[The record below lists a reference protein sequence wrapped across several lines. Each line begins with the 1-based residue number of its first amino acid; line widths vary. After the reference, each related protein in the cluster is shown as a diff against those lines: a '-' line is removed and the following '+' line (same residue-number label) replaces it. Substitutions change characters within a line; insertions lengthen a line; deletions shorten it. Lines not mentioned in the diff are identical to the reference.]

1 MTDARLQA
9 HYDEKYRTEAD
20 GPEAQERIADV
31 RVPTSRFEAI
41 AKAFPKYFHG
51 GDVLELGAGN
61 GLIAR
66 TLLGSRLISKYTLS
80 DVSRPRLE
88 GVRASIDDPR
98 VRIVELNAEEVRDD
112 EGSKYDAIVMV
123 ALIEHLIDPLGA
135 MTRLR
140 QLLRPGGF
148 VYIDTPNIA
157 KYTQRLKLLSG
168 RFPSTAS
175 ADEGLIKFSG
185 EPVDLYDEGHLH
197 YFTFRSLSRM
207 LTERCG
213 YSRIEKVP
221 YPGGRIPLG
230 RFVHGRLAVAWPE
243 MFSELALVAFA

>member
-1 MTDARLQA
+1 MTDTRLQA
-9 HYDEKYRTEAD
+9 HYDEKYRSEA
-20 GPEAQERIADV
+20 GAALTHERIANV
-31 RVPTSRFEAI
+31 GVPTSRFEAF
-41 AKAFPKYFHG
+41 AKAFPTFFRG
-51 GDVLELGAGN
+51 GDILELGAGN

-66 TLLGSRLISKYTLS
+66 TALQSNAVSSYTLS

-88 GVRASIDDPR
+88 GLRASIDDSR
-98 VRIVELNAEEVRDD
+98 VRIVELNAEQIPD
-112 EGSKYDAIVMV
+112 EYATQFDAIVMV

-135 MTRLR
+135 MLRLR
-140 QLLRPGGF
+140 RLVKPGGF

-175 ADEGLIKFSG
+175 ADEGLVKFSG
-185 EPVDLYDEGHLH
+185 EPVDLHDEGHLH

-213 YSRIEKVP
+213 YSKVVKVP
-221 YPGGRIPLG
+221 YPGGRIPFG
-230 RFVHGRLAVAWPE
+230 KWVHAVLARAWPE
-243 MFSELALVAFA
+243 MFSELAVVAFA